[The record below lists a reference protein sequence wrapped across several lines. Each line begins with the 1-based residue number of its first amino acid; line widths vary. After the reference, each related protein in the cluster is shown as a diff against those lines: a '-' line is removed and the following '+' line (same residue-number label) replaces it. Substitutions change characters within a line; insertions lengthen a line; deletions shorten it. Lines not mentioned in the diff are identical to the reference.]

1 LKPPQKD
8 MSTMDAVWVSGTLT
22 ALHAESG
29 LGMAGYR
36 LQAEI
41 VAPYAKLMG
50 KQ

>member
-1 LKPPQKD
+1 LKQPQKG

-22 ALHAESG
+22 LLRAESG

>member
-1 LKPPQKD
+1 MKPPQKD

-36 LQAEI
+36 LLAE
-41 VAPYAKLMG
+41 YSLLYSKLMG